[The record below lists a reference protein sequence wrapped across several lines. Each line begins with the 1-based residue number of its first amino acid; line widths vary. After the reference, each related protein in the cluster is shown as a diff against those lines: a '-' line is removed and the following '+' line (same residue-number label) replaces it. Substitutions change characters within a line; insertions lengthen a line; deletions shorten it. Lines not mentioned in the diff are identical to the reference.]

1 MTALR
6 KTTAALISDA
16 APFAIRAER
25 ASDVAAREALLDA
38 CFGDNRHTRT
48 CQRLR
53 DGRAPAEGLALS
65 AVRQGRV
72 VGSVRLWHVSA
83 GGIPALML
91 GPLAVEASS
100 RQLGVGAALM
110 DHALAA
116 AKARGHRAVILL
128 GDAPYYARFGFS
140 AAKTGELS
148 LPGAFER
155 DRLLGLELSE
165 GALDDAW
172 GMIAPTG
179 APLPKPKA
187 GPTRQEGTSSC
198 RAWLDA
204 MPENLP
210 EPSAG
215 AASTLPQ
222 RHHHGAPDRDLGHD
236 RAGPPGA
243 PLGRL
248 RAGGL
253 RRCQAIP
260 IAPRG
265 VAHSGEK
272 PLNRAKPAR
281 IIPSPSHDR
290 GSDAPSPDFNRLAL

>member
-6 KTTAALISDA
+6 KTTTALTPDA

-25 ASDVAAREALLDA
+25 TSDVAAREALLDA

-100 RQLGVGAALM
+100 RQFGVGAALM

-148 LPGAFER
+148 LPGTFER
-155 DRLLGLELSE
+155 DRLLGLELRE
-165 GALDDAW
+165 GALDGAW

-179 APLPKPKA
+179 APLPKLKA
-187 GPTRQEGTSSC
+187 A
-198 RAWLDA
+198 RARKAL
-204 MPENLP
+204 LV
-210 EPSAG
+210 SR
-215 AASTLPQ
+215 AA
-222 RHHHGAPDRDLGHD
+222 
-236 RAGPPGA
+236 
-243 PLGRL
+243 
-248 RAGGL
+248 
-253 RRCQAIP
+253 
-260 IAPRG
+260 
-265 VAHSGEK
+265 
-272 PLNRAKPAR
+272 
-281 IIPSPSHDR
+281 
-290 GSDAPSPDFNRLAL
+290 

>member
-65 AVRQGRV
+65 AVRQGRL

-140 AAKTGELS
+140 AAKTGELT
-148 LPGAFER
+148 LPGTFER
-155 DRLLGLELSE
+155 DRLLGLELGE
-165 GALDDAW
+165 GALDGAW

-179 APLPKPKA
+179 APLPKSKA
-187 GPTRQEGTSSC
+187 S
-198 RAWLDA
+198 RARTAQL
-204 MPENLP
+204 
-210 EPSAG
+210 
-215 AASTLPQ
+215 AS
-222 RHHHGAPDRDLGHD
+222 R
-236 RAGPPGA
+236 
-243 PLGRL
+243 
-248 RAGGL
+248 
-253 RRCQAIP
+253 
-260 IAPRG
+260 
-265 VAHSGEK
+265 VA
-272 PLNRAKPAR
+272 
-281 IIPSPSHDR
+281 
-290 GSDAPSPDFNRLAL
+290 

>member
-6 KTTAALISDA
+6 KTKIALTPKA

-25 ASDVAAREALLDA
+25 ASDAAAREALLDA
-38 CFGDNRHTRT
+38 CFGDNRHART

-72 VGSVRLWHVSA
+72 IGSVRLWHVSA

-140 AAKTGELS
+140 AARACELA

-155 DRLLGLELSE
+155 ERLLGLELKE
-165 GALDDAW
+165 GALDGAW
-172 GMIAPTG
+172 GMIVPTG
-179 APLPKPKA
+179 ASLLKRKAVRPK
-187 GPTRQEGTSSC
+187 
-198 RAWLDA
+198 
-204 MPENLP
+204 
-210 EPSAG
+210 
-215 AASTLPQ
+215 
-222 RHHHGAPDRDLGHD
+222 
-236 RAGPPGA
+236 
-243 PLGRL
+243 
-248 RAGGL
+248 
-253 RRCQAIP
+253 
-260 IAPRG
+260 
-265 VAHSGEK
+265 K
-272 PLNRAKPAR
+272 PLRTAA
-281 IIPSPSHDR
+281 
-290 GSDAPSPDFNRLAL
+290 AVA

>member
-6 KTTAALISDA
+6 KTTTALTSDA

-38 CFGDNRHTRT
+38 CFGDDRHMRT

-148 LPGAFER
+148 LPGVFER
-155 DRLLGLELSE
+155 DRLLGLELCE
-165 GALDDAW
+165 GALDGAW

-179 APLPKPKA
+179 GPLPKTRARRSRKA
-187 GPTRQEGTSSC
+187 
-198 RAWLDA
+198 L
-204 MPENLP
+204 LV
-210 EPSAG
+210 
-215 AASTLPQ
+215 
-222 RHHHGAPDRDLGHD
+222 
-236 RAGPPGA
+236 
-243 PLGRL
+243 
-248 RAGGL
+248 
-253 RRCQAIP
+253 
-260 IAPRG
+260 PR
-265 VAHSGEK
+265 VA
-272 PLNRAKPAR
+272 
-281 IIPSPSHDR
+281 
-290 GSDAPSPDFNRLAL
+290 

>member
-6 KTTAALISDA
+6 KTTTALTPDA
-16 APFAIRAER
+16 APFAIRSER
-25 ASDVAAREALLDA
+25 TSDVAAREALLDA
-38 CFGDNRHTRT
+38 CFGDNRHVRT

-65 AVRQGRV
+65 AVRQGRL

-128 GDAPYYARFGFS
+128 GDAPYYARFSFS
-140 AAKTGELS
+140 AAKTGGLS

-155 DRLLGLELSE
+155 DRLLGLELGE
-165 GALDDAW
+165 GALDGAW

-179 APLPKPKA
+179 APLPK
-187 GPTRQEGTSSC
+187 S
-198 RAWLDA
+198 
-204 MPENLP
+204 
-210 EPSAG
+210 
-215 AASTLPQ
+215 
-222 RHHHGAPDRDLGHD
+222 
-236 RAGPPGA
+236 RAG
-243 PLGRL
+243 
-248 RAGGL
+248 RARKAL
-253 RRCQAIP
+253 LV
-260 IAPRG
+260 PR
-265 VAHSGEK
+265 A
-272 PLNRAKPAR
+272 A
-281 IIPSPSHDR
+281 
-290 GSDAPSPDFNRLAL
+290 